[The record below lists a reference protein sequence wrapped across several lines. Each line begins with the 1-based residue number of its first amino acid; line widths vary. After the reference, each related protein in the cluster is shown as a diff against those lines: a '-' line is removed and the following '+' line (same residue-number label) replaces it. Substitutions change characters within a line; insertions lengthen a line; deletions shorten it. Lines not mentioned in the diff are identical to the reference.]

1 MATIKQ
7 SFRVQGM
14 HCANC
19 SVLIHKILSS
29 QKGVSLANANYSSE
43 RLIVE
48 YDPAVISLEKIQ
60 ELLKKVGY
68 TLIVPKEGVAEEEEV
83 EKHRLE
89 EIQRLKRRT
98 ILSFLLAS
106 PIIIYYMVVHMAN
119 LQHVHA
125 LCFGGGGL
133 IDGLADGCSS
143 GLFLDLNWIYFVMT
157 TPIQFFVGWPFYRNA
172 YTALKVGSTNMDV
185 LVVLGTTAAY
195 LLSALGFLFSTS
207 YGTVQNLWQG
217 LDHPYWES
225 SAALI
230 SFLILGRYFEALAKG
245 RASSAI
251 RKLLKLAPQ
260 EAVVIKDGKEVIVK
274 ISDIQVGDV
283 FLVKPGEKVATD
295 GIVVEGESAIDEKI
309 ITGESIPV
317 NKKINDEVIGAT
329 VNSYGLLK
337 CRATKVGRD
346 TLLHQIVKMV
356 EDAQSSRAPIQDFTD
371 RISEYFVPTVVV
383 IALIAFFYWYFIA
396 GEILTRSILA
406 AVAVL
411 VISCPCAMGL
421 ATPTAIMVG
430 TGRGA
435 ESGVLLKGGE
445 ALEKT
450 KTLTAIAFD
459 KTGTLTKGEPSVTDV
474 IPIGGRSRDE
484 VLKIAAVAER
494 GSEHPLAQAVVK
506 AASALNPPEP
516 KNFTNVSGKGVV
528 AEFEG
533 KKVLVGNEEL
543 LKQENVN
550 YAGNTAE
557 FERLQNEAKT
567 AVFIAYGGEL
577 IGILAMAD
585 TLKDYAAETIAELKK
600 RGLEIIMIT
609 GDNEKTAAAIA
620 KAVGIDRVLAKVLPE
635 NKEAIVKQ
643 LQTEGKKV
651 AMVGDGVNDSP
662 ALAQADVGIAVG
674 SGTDVAIET
683 GSIVLIKDDLR
694 DIVTALDLSRKTI
707 RKIWQNLFWAFI
719 YNIIGIPIA
728 AGLLYFIGQNYPDTV
743 ANFSTF
749 VQGFFKSGLRPE
761 IAGFA
766 MAFSSVSVVTNSL
779 LLKRF
784 KEPKFARIE
793 KPAPTPQTTSTT
805 PALAAR

>member
-1 MATIKQ
+1 MATVKQ
-7 SFRVQGM
+7 GFRVQGM

-43 RLIVE
+43 RLILE
-48 YDPAVISLEKIQ
+48 YDPTIITLEQ
-60 ELLKKVGY
+60 VQALLKKVGY
-68 TLIVPKEGVAEEEEV
+68 SLIVPKEGVAEEEEV
-83 EKHRLE
+83 EKHRLA
-89 EIQRLKRRT
+89 EINSLKKRT
-98 ILSFLLAS
+98 IFSFVLAL
-106 PIIIYYMVVHMAN
+106 PIIVYYMSVHMLN

-125 LCFGGGGL
+125 ICLGSTG
-133 IDGLADGCSS
+133 IVAGLASHCAG
-143 GLFLDLNWIYFVMT
+143 GIFLDLNWIYFIMT

-185 LVVLGTTAAY
+185 LVVLGTSTAY
-195 LLSALGFLFSTS
+195 LLSVIGFLFSATYNASLGASIAFTS
-207 YGTVQNLWQG
+207 HGIGQGFWQG

-260 EAVVIKDGKEVIVK
+260 DAIVIKDGKEVTVK
-274 ISDIQVGDV
+274 INDIQIGDI

-295 GIVVEGESAIDEKI
+295 GVVIEGESAVDEKI
-309 ITGESIPV
+309 ITGESMPV
-317 NKKINDEVIGAT
+317 GKKPSDEVIGAT

-356 EDAQSSRAPIQDFTD
+356 EDAQGARAPIQDFTD

-383 IALIAFFYWYFIA
+383 IAVLAGFYWYFIA
-396 GEILTRSILA
+396 GEILTRSLLA

-435 ESGVLLKGGE
+435 EFGVLLKGGE

-450 KTLTAIAFD
+450 KTLNAIAFD
-459 KTGTLTKGEPSVTDV
+459 KTGTLTKGEPAVTDV
-474 IPIGGRSRDE
+474 ISIGGVDKNE
-484 VLKIAAVAER
+484 VTRLAAIAER

-506 AASALNPPEP
+506 AAKDMNVPEP
-516 KNFTNVSGKGVV
+516 KDFKNISGKGVI
-528 AEFEG
+528 AFDNE
-533 KKVLVGNEEL
+533 KKILVGNENL
-543 LKQENVN
+543 MAQENIAVSEHL
-550 YAGNTAE
+550 GE

-567 AVFIAYGGEL
+567 VVFVAYDSKL

-585 TLKDYAAETIAELKK
+585 TLKDYAAETIRELKK

-620 KAVGIDRVLAKVLPE
+620 KTVGIDRVMAKVLPE
-635 NKEAIVKQ
+635 KKEEIIAQ
-643 LQTEGKKV
+643 LQKEGKKV

-662 ALAQADVGIAVG
+662 ALAKADVGIAVG

-707 RKIWQNLFWAFI
+707 RKVWQNLFWAFI

-728 AGLLYFIGQNYPDTV
+728 AGLLYFIGQNYPD
-743 ANFSTF
+743 F
-749 VQGFFKSGLRPE
+749 VSGLNPFIQAFFKSGLRPE

-784 KEPKFARIE
+784 REPKFARE
-793 KPAPTPQTTSTT
+793 SK
-805 PALAAR
+805 

>member
-1 MATIKQ
+1 MAAIKQ

-19 SVLIHKILSS
+19 SVLIHKILSA

-43 RLIVE
+43 RLIIE
-48 YDPAVISLEKIQ
+48 YDPAIITLERME
-60 ELLKKVGY
+60 ELLKKIGY
-68 TLIVPKEGVAEEEEV
+68 TLIIPKEGVAEEEEV
-83 EKHRLE
+83 EKHRLR
-89 EIQRLKRRT
+89 EIQSLKRRT
-98 ILSFLLAS
+98 IFSFLLAS
-106 PIIIYYMVVHMAN
+106 PIIIYYMAVHMLN
-119 LQHVHA
+119 LQHGHA
-125 LCFGGGGL
+125 LCIGTAETLVKIIDSACTGGTV
-133 IDGLADGCSS
+133 
-143 GLFLDLNWIYFVMT
+143 LDLNWIYFIMT
-157 TPIQFFVGWPFYRNA
+157 TPIQFFVAWPFYRNA

-195 LLSALGFLFSTS
+195 SLSAIGFLFNFTFK
-207 YGTVQNLWQG
+207 YGFQNIWQG

-230 SFLILGRYFEALAKG
+230 SFLVLGRYFEALAKG

-260 EAVVIKDGKEVIVK
+260 EAILIKDGKEVIVK
-274 ISDIQVGDV
+274 INDIEVGDV

-295 GIVVEGESAIDEKI
+295 GIVVEGVSAVDEKI
-309 ITGESIPV
+309 ITGESMPV
-317 NKKINDEVIGAT
+317 GKKPGEEVIGAT

-337 CRATKVGRD
+337 CRAVKVGRD

-356 EDAQSSRAPIQDFTD
+356 EDAQSARAPIQDFTD

-383 IALIAFFYWYFIA
+383 IALLAFSFWYFIQ
-396 GEILTRSILA
+396 GDIFVRSILA
-406 AVAVL
+406 AISVL

-450 KTLTAIAFD
+450 KTLNAIAFD
-459 KTGTLTKGEPSVTDV
+459 KTGTLTRGEPAVTNV
-474 IPIGGRSRDE
+474 IHIGDIKDDE
-484 VLKIAAVAER
+484 VLRIAAIAER

-506 AASALNPPEP
+506 AAVKLNPPEP
-516 KNFTNVSGKGVV
+516 QNFTNVSGRGVI
-528 AEFEG
+528 AFTEG
-533 KKVLVGNEEL
+533 KKILVGNEEL
-543 LKQENVN
+543 MRQEHITYEVN
-550 YAGNTAE
+550 IPA
-557 FERLQNEAKT
+557 FEKLQNEAKT
-567 AVFIAYGGEL
+567 VVFVAFDGRL
-577 IGILAMAD
+577 IGMLAMAD
-585 TLKDYAAETIAELKK
+585 TLKEYARETIAELKK

-620 KAVGIDRVLAKVLPE
+620 RLVGIDRVLAKVLPE
-635 NKEAIVKQ
+635 KKEEIIKQ
-643 LQTEGKKV
+643 LQKEGKRV

-674 SGTDVAIET
+674 SGTDVAIEA

-728 AGLLYFIGQNYPDTV
+728 AGLLYFIGQTWPHITT
-743 ANFSTF
+743 NFPPF
-749 VQGFFKSGLRPE
+749 IAGFFTAGLRPE

-784 KEPKFARIE
+784 REPKFARE
-793 KPAPTPQTTSTT
+793 VAPTTV
-805 PALAAR
+805 

>member
-1 MATIKQ
+1 MATMKQ

-19 SVLIHKILSS
+19 SVLIHKILSA

-48 YDPAVISLEKIQ
+48 YDPAVIKLEAMEQ
-60 ELLKKVGY
+60 LLKKVGY
-68 TLIVPKEGVAEEEEV
+68 TLILPKEGVAEEEEV
-83 EKHRLE
+83 EQHRIA
-89 EIQRLKRRT
+89 EIKKLKRLT
-98 ILSFLLAS
+98 IISFALAM
-106 PIIIYYMVVHMAN
+106 PIILYYMAVHMLN
-119 LQHVHA
+119 LQHGHA
-125 LCFGGGGL
+125 LCVGSPDTL
-133 IDGLADGCSS
+133 IKVIDGVCTGTLV
-143 GLFLDLNWIYFVMT
+143 DLNWIYLIMT
-157 TPIQFFVGWPFYRNA
+157 TPIQFFVGWSFYRNA

-185 LVVLGTTAAY
+185 LVVLGTTSAY
-195 LLSALGFLFSTS
+195 VLSALGFFFSTT
-207 YGTVQNLWQG
+207 YPHYQTYWQG
-217 LDHPYWES
+217 IDHPYWES

-260 EAVVIKDGKEVIVK
+260 EATLIKDGAEVVVK
-274 ISDIQVGDV
+274 INDIQIGDI

-295 GIVVEGESAIDEKI
+295 GVVIEGVSSIDEKI
-309 ITGESIPV
+309 ITGESMPV
-317 NKKINDEVIGAT
+317 GKKEGEEVIGAT
-329 VNSYGLLK
+329 INTYGLLK

-356 EDAQSSRAPIQDFTD
+356 EDAQGARAPIQDFTD
-371 RISEYFVPTVVV
+371 RISEMFVPTVVIISLV
-383 IALIAFFYWYFIA
+383 TFFVWYFVA
-396 GEILTRSILA
+396 GEIITSSILA
-406 AVAVL
+406 AIAVL

-435 ESGVLLKGGE
+435 EFGVLLKGGE

-450 KTLTAIAFD
+450 KTLNAIAFD
-459 KTGTLTKGEPSVTDV
+459 KTGTLTKGEPAVTDV
-474 IPIGGRSRDE
+474 IPLGDKSRDD
-484 VLKIAAVAER
+484 VLLIAAVAER
-494 GSEHPLAQAVVK
+494 GSEHPLATAVVK
-506 AASALNPPEP
+506 AAKNFNPPEP
-516 KNFTNVSGKGVV
+516 KDFKNTSGKGVS
-528 AEFEG
+528 AMYEG

-543 LKQENVN
+543 MKQEHI
-550 YAGNTAE
+550 AIEPHLKE
-557 FERLQNEAKT
+557 FERLQTEAKT
-567 AVFIAYGGEL
+567 VVFVAYDMMP
-577 IGILAMAD
+577 IGILALAD
-585 TLKDYAAETIAELKK
+585 TLKEHAKETIAELKK

-609 GDNEKTAAAIA
+609 GDNEKTANAIA
-620 KAVGIDRVLAKVLPE
+620 KMVGIDRVMAKVLPE
-635 NKEAIVKQ
+635 KKEEVIRDLQKQ
-643 LQTEGKKV
+643 GKKV

-719 YNIIGIPIA
+719 YNIVGIPIS
-728 AGLLYFIGQNYPDTV
+728 AGLLYYIGQTQPEFV
-743 ANFSTF
+743 KNFPTF
-749 VQGFFKSGLRPE
+749 IQGFFKSGLRPE

-784 KEPKFARIE
+784 REPKFARSQTVE
-793 KPAPTPQTTSTT
+793 AVPAT
-805 PALAAR
+805 A

>member
-1 MATIKQ
+1 
-7 SFRVQGM
+7 M

-19 SVLIHKILSS
+19 SVLIHKILLS
-29 QKGVSLANANYSSE
+29 QKGVALANANYGAE

-48 YDPAVISLEKIQ
+48 YDPALLTLEKMR

-68 TLIVPKEGVAEEEEV
+68 TLLVPKEGVAEEEEV

-89 EIQRLKRRT
+89 EIKTLRRRT
-98 ILSFLLAS
+98 IISFVLAS

-125 LCFGGGGL
+125 LCLGSPEGFWGMFR
-133 IDGLADGCSS
+133 DTSGCAS
-143 GLFLDLNWIYFVMT
+143 GFLFDLNWIYFVMT
-157 TPIQFFVGWPFYRNA
+157 TPIQFYVGRSFYRNA

-195 LLSALGFLFSTS
+195 LLSAVGFLFSTT
-207 YGTVQNLWQG
+207 YGEIQNLWIG
-217 LDHPYWES
+217 IDHPYWES

-260 EAVVIKDGKEVIVK
+260 EAVVIKDGKEVTVK
-274 ISDIQVGDV
+274 ISDIQPGDV

-309 ITGESIPV
+309 ITGESMPV
-317 NKKINDEVIGAT
+317 GKKTGEEVIGAT

-356 EDAQSSRAPIQDFTD
+356 EDAQSARAPIQDFTD
-371 RISEYFVPTVVV
+371 RISEAFVPTVVIV
-383 IALIAFFYWYFIA
+383 ALLTFAFWYFII
-396 GEILTRSILA
+396 GDIFTRALLA
-406 AVAVL
+406 AIAVL

-435 ESGVLLKGGE
+435 EFGVLLKGGE

-450 KTLTAIAFD
+450 KTLNAIAFD
-459 KTGTLTKGEPSVTDV
+459 KTGTLTKGEPAVTDV
-474 IPIGGRSRDE
+474 IALGHLSRDE
-484 VLKIAAVAER
+484 VLKMAAIAER
-494 GSEHPLAQAVVK
+494 GSEHPLAKAIVK
-506 AASALNPPEP
+506 AAEGQNPPEP
-516 KNFTNVSGKGVV
+516 QNFINASGKGVS
-528 AEFEG
+528 AFYQG
-533 KKVLVGNEEL
+533 KKILVGNEEL
-543 LKQENVN
+543 MKAEHISFESKMKDFEKLQE
-550 YAGNTAE
+550 
-557 FERLQNEAKT
+557 EAKT
-567 AVFIAYGGEL
+567 VIFVAYDTEI
-577 IGILAMAD
+577 IGILALAD
-585 TLKDYAAETIAELKK
+585 TLKEYAVETVRELKK
-600 RGLEIIMIT
+600 RKLEIIMIT
-609 GDNEKTAAAIA
+609 GDNEKTAQAIS
-620 KAVGIDRVLAKVLPE
+620 KTVGIDRILAKVLPE
-635 NKEAIVKQ
+635 KKEEIIKG
-643 LQTEGKKV
+643 LQKEGKKV
-651 AMVGDGVNDSP
+651 AMVGDGVNDAP
-662 ALAQADVGIAVG
+662 ALAQADVGVAVG

-728 AGLLYFIGQNYPDTV
+728 AGLLYFIGQTWPDAV
-743 ANFSTF
+743 KEFPIF
-749 VQGFFKSGLRPE
+749 IQGFFKSGLRPE

-784 KEPKFARIE
+784 KEPEFTREESKSPVG
-793 KPAPTPQTTSTT
+793 KVLST
-805 PALAAR
+805 PA

>member
-1 MATIKQ
+1 
-7 SFRVQGM
+7 M

-19 SVLIHKILSS
+19 SVLIHKILLS
-29 QKGVSLANANYSSE
+29 QKGVALANANYGAE

-48 YDPAVISLEKIQ
+48 YDPALLTLEKMR

-68 TLIVPKEGVAEEEEV
+68 TLLVPKEGVAEEEEV

-89 EIQRLKRRT
+89 EIKTLRRRT
-98 ILSFLLAS
+98 IISFVLAS

-125 LCFGGGGL
+125 LCLGSPEGFWGMFR
-133 IDGLADGCSS
+133 DTSGCAS
-143 GLFLDLNWIYFVMT
+143 GFLFDLNWIYFVMT
-157 TPIQFFVGWPFYRNA
+157 TPIQFYVGRSFYRNA

-195 LLSALGFLFSTS
+195 LLSAVGFLFSTT
-207 YGTVQNLWQG
+207 YGEIQNLWIG
-217 LDHPYWES
+217 IDHPYWES

-260 EAVVIKDGKEVIVK
+260 EAVVIKDGKEVTVK
-274 ISDIQVGDV
+274 ISDIQ
-283 FLVKPGEKVATD
+283 PGAMPVSK
-295 GIVVEGESAIDEKI
+295 K
-309 ITGESIPV
+309 TGE
-317 NKKINDEVIGAT
+317 EVIGAT

-356 EDAQSSRAPIQDFTD
+356 EDAQSARAPIQDFTD
-371 RISEYFVPTVVV
+371 RISEAFVPTVVIV
-383 IALIAFFYWYFIA
+383 ALLTFAFWYFII
-396 GEILTRSILA
+396 GDIFTRALLA
-406 AVAVL
+406 AIAVL

-435 ESGVLLKGGE
+435 EFGVLLKGGE

-450 KTLTAIAFD
+450 KTLNAIAFD
-459 KTGTLTKGEPSVTDV
+459 KTGTLTKGEPAVTDV
-474 IPIGGRSRDE
+474 IALGHLSRDE
-484 VLKIAAVAER
+484 VLKMAAIAER
-494 GSEHPLAQAVVK
+494 GSEHPLAKAIVK
-506 AASALNPPEP
+506 AAEGQNPPEP
-516 KNFTNVSGKGVV
+516 QNFINASGKGVS
-528 AEFEG
+528 AFYQG
-533 KKVLVGNEEL
+533 KKILVGNEEL
-543 LKQENVN
+543 MKAEHISFESKMKDFEKLQE
-550 YAGNTAE
+550 
-557 FERLQNEAKT
+557 EAKT
-567 AVFIAYGGEL
+567 VIFVAYDTEI
-577 IGILAMAD
+577 IGILALAD
-585 TLKDYAAETIAELKK
+585 TLKEYAVETVRELKK
-600 RGLEIIMIT
+600 RKLEIIMIT
-609 GDNEKTAAAIA
+609 GDNEKTAQAIS
-620 KAVGIDRVLAKVLPE
+620 KTVGIDRILAKVLPE
-635 NKEAIVKQ
+635 KKEEIIKG
-643 LQTEGKKV
+643 LQKEGKKV
-651 AMVGDGVNDSP
+651 AMVGDGVNDAP
-662 ALAQADVGIAVG
+662 ALAQADVGVAVG

-728 AGLLYFIGQNYPDTV
+728 AGLLYFIGQTWPDAV
-743 ANFSTF
+743 KEFPIF
-749 VQGFFKSGLRPE
+749 IQGFFKSGLRPE

-784 KEPKFARIE
+784 KEPEFTREESKSPVGKAL
-793 KPAPTPQTTSTT
+793 AT
-805 PALAAR
+805 PA